1 MGFTGWNCIAVADV
15 VAKLNEIL
23 ADEWACVRA
32 LRRAEALSDEP
43 ARQEVIKRVRKDCS
57 FSCVGLANIVRALG
71 GRPTDLPGTRFSLKL
86 TEESFADVVDMVQS
100 AQRHIVDEIGAVID
114 EPVVKAVRTQ
124 LSQIQQ
130 LHKDDVRWLAAGLV

>member
-1 MGFTGWNCIAVADV
+1 MADV

-43 ARQEVIKRVRKDCS
+43 GRLEVIKRVRKDCS

-86 TEESFADVVDMVQS
+86 TEESFADAVDMVQA
-100 AQRHIVDEIGAVID
+100 AQRHIIDEIGSVID
-114 EPVVKAVRTQ
+114 EASVASVRSQ

-130 LHKDDVRWLAAGLV
+130 LHKDDIQWLKAALL